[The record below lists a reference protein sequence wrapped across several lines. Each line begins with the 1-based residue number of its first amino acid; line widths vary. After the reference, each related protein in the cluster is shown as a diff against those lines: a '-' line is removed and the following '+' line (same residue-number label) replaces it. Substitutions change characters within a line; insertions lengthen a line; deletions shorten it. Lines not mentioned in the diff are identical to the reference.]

1 MMKITK
7 KDPILGLKKVISRL
21 FNYEFDNFDFSK
33 YPPNLPQALK
43 EMYEIDAFVR
53 RKDCGFETI
62 RFFANQ
68 DRLVPFKELK
78 LDESPFT
85 FVRENQNNWLC
96 KTDLGSQKVH
106 LEDRVFTENNGLL
119 EQNLPAFLT
128 TFALQE
134 IGFNLPFYIGLHA
147 ENVADILPNFKKI
160 EPLWSD
166 KSYLNFGQFSYW
178 IVDEDCL
185 LMQAGMNIL
194 ATKNEEK
201 LAFYK
206 SILNHYTF

>member
-1 MMKITK
+1 MKITK
-7 KDPILGLKKVISRL
+7 KDPISGLKNVISRL
-21 FNYEFDNFDFSK
+21 FDVELENFDFGK
-33 YPPNLPQALK
+33 YPPNLPKALK
-43 EMYEIDAFVR
+43 EMYEIDAFYAAH
-53 RKDCGFETI
+53 DCGFETI

-68 DRLVPFKELK
+68 DRLVPYAELK
-78 LDESPFT
+78 LEESPFT

-96 KTDLGSQKVH
+96 KTDLGSNKVY
-106 LEDRVFTENNGLL
+106 LEDRVFTENSGVLK
-119 EQNLPAFLT
+119 QDLPAFLT

-134 IGFNLPFYIGLHA
+134 IGFNLPFYIGLHC
-147 ENVADILPNFKKI
+147 EKVVDILPNFKKV

-166 KSYLNFGQFSYW
+166 KNYLNFGHFAYY
-178 IVDEDCL
+178 IVDDDCL

-201 LAFYK
+201 LNHYK